1 MPAQGRRPVYE
12 FGPWEIDLTRRE
24 LRAHRVPVPIGGRA
38 FEIIEALVESAGE
51 FVTKDDLMSRVWSGA
66 IVEESALHVHISS
79 VRKALGPD
87 RGMLKTAYGRGY
99 RLLGR
104 WTVRRESPST
114 APAELETVPSAVPTF
129 VTNVP
134 VATPELIGR
143 QTAAQH
149 VREFLSAHRVVTL
162 TGPGGIGKT
171 ALAINV
177 ARSLMPTFDGASVVV
192 ELVSVSDPK
201 LVPSAIASALDLKMG
216 GDEILPDSVARAI
229 GGRKLLIVLDNCEH
243 IIEAAARLAETLVRL
258 CPYASILATS
268 REILWIECEHVYA
281 VPPLDVPPQHQ
292 EEIGKVLGHS
302 AVQLFVARTTALR
315 SDFSPQEENL
325 PAIVAI
331 CRRLDG
337 IPLAIEFAAAR
348 AATLGLDQVAS
359 RLDDRF
365 RLLTAGRRTALPRH
379 QTLHATLDWSYELLP
394 DSERCLLRRMAI
406 FAAGFTLEAAIV
418 VMSDNVADASTV
430 VEGIANLVAKSLLT
444 LDGSVSSGRW
454 RLLETI
460 RAYALEK
467 LVESG
472 EAEWVARRHAEF
484 FRDLYASIA
493 SGPKLQPSSEDLVR
507 HVREI
512 DNVRAALDWSFS
524 PSGDSLIGAVLTA
537 EYAPFWLHLS
547 LVVECR
553 ERIERALEGLGPDVN
568 QDVRLRMRLHSA
580 LGLTLILTMGPVE
593 RTRLVLT
600 EALEVAESLDDLLGQ
615 LYALRTMWVLHF
627 NVGEF
632 RALQLT
638 AERFSRV
645 AKRTGDPVV
654 DLVADR
660 FIGNT
665 LQIGGNPRE
674 AQNYLERVV
683 CHYVAPSQQRHT
695 TWIHYDQPVQIRAM
709 LARVLWQRGLVTQA
723 TIQARM
729 SVETGQAGNN
739 KFALCWALCLAV
751 CPIGLMTGDLV
762 AAERAA
768 AMLSDLAARHNWT
781 LWKIVGRCLKGWLLV
796 MRGDCATGSALLRT
810 GLETCER
817 TGWTMCYPEFLSALA
832 EGLAGVGQITEAIST
847 VDRALARVERPGE
860 LWYLAELL
868 RLKGELLLQQAAD
881 QSISAAEGCFV
892 RALDV
897 ARQQGALFWELRSA
911 LGLAR
916 LRVRQGRRDDVR
928 PILAP
933 VYHKFTEGFET
944 ADMRAARAMLES
956 APPRRIG
963 APAKKAS

>member
-1 MPAQGRRPVYE
+1 VQGERPVYE

-38 FEIIEALVESAGE
+38 FELIEALVESAGE
-51 FVTKDDLMSRVWSGA
+51 VVTKDDLMRRVWSGA
-66 IVEESALHVHISS
+66 IVEESALHVHISA

-87 RGMLKTAYGRGY
+87 RGMLKTAFGRGY
-99 RLLGR
+99 RLLGA
-104 WTVRRESPST
+104 WTIRRESPSN
-114 APAELETVPSAVPTF
+114 APGELEPVPPAVPTF
-129 VTNVP
+129 VTNLPMVI
-134 VATPELIGR
+134 PELIGR

-149 VREFLSAHRVVTL
+149 VRELLSAYRVVTL
-162 TGPGGIGKT
+162 AGPGGIGKT

-177 ARSLMPTFDGASVVV
+177 ARSLMPTFDGASVVA

-201 LVPSAIASALDLKMG
+201 LVPSTVASALNLKMG
-216 GDEILPDSVARAI
+216 GDEISPDSVARAI
-229 GGRKLLIVLDNCEH
+229 GGRKFLLVLDNCEH
-243 IIEAAARLAETLVRL
+243 VVEAAARLAETLVRL

-268 REILWIECEHVYA
+268 REILRIECEGVYA
-281 VPPLDVPPQHQ
+281 VPALDVPPQHQ

-302 AVQLFVARTTALR
+302 AVQLFIARTTALR
-315 SDFSPQEENL
+315 ADFSLQEENL

-348 AATLGLDQVAS
+348 AATLGSNQVAS

-379 QTLHATLDWSYELLP
+379 QTLRATLDWSYELLSE
-394 DSERCLLRRMAI
+394 SERCLLRRLAI
-406 FAAGFTLEAAIV
+406 FAAGFTLEAAIA
-418 VMSDNVADASTV
+418 VMSDTADALTV

-444 LDGSVSSGRW
+444 LDGSVPSGRW

-472 EAEWVARRHAEF
+472 KAECVARLHAEF
-484 FRDLYASIA
+484 FRDLYASIT

-524 PSGDSLIGAVLTA
+524 PPGDSLIGAVLTA

-553 ERIERALEGLGPDVN
+553 ERIESALDRLDPDVSQN
-568 QDVRLRMRLHSA
+568 APLRMRLHIA
-580 LGLTLILTMGPVE
+580 LGLPLILTMGPVDK
-593 RTRLVLT
+593 TKIVLT
-600 EALEVAESLDDLLGQ
+600 EALEVAEGLDDVLAQ

-627 NVGEF
+627 NIGDF
-632 RALQLT
+632 RGLQLT
-638 AERFSRV
+638 VERFSRV

-660 FIGNT
+660 FLGNM

-683 CHYVAPSQQRHT
+683 CHYGAPSEQRHT
-695 TWIHYDQPVQIRAM
+695 TWVHYDQPVQTRAM

-729 SVETGQAGNN
+729 SVETGQAGDN

-751 CPIGLMTGDLV
+751 CPISLMTGDLV

-768 AMLSDLAARHNWT
+768 AMLNDLAARHNWT

-881 QSISAAEGCFV
+881 QCISAAEECFF

-897 ARQQGALFWELRSA
+897 ARQQGALFWELRCA

-928 PILAP
+928 SILAP
-933 VYHKFTEGFET
+933 VYDKFTEGFET
-944 ADMRAARAMLES
+944 ADMRAAQAMLES
-956 APPRRIG
+956 APPRRIR

>member
-12 FGPWEIDLTRRE
+12 FGPWEIDLARRE
-24 LRAHRVPVPIGGRA
+24 LRAHMVPVPIGGRA

-51 FVTKDDLMSRVWSGA
+51 FVTKDDLMRRVWPGA
-66 IVEESALHVHISS
+66 IVEESVLHVHISA

-99 RLLGR
+99 RLLGG

-114 APAELETVPSAVPTF
+114 APVELETVPSPVPTF
-129 VTNVP
+129 VTNIP

-143 QTAAQH
+143 KTAAQH
-149 VREFLSAHRVVTL
+149 LRELLSAHRVVTL

-171 ALAINV
+171 VLALNV
-177 ARSLMPTFDGASVVV
+177 AHSLFPTFDGDSVVV
-192 ELVSVSDPK
+192 ELVSLSDPK
-201 LVPSAIASALDLKMG
+201 LVPSAIASVLGLKLG
-216 GDEILPDSVARAI
+216 GDEISPDSVARAI
-229 GGRKLLIVLDNCEH
+229 GGRKLLLVLDNCEH
-243 IIEAAARLAETLVRL
+243 VVEAAARLAETLVRL

-268 REILWIECEHVYA
+268 RESLRIECEHVYA
-281 VPPLDVPPQHQ
+281 VPPLDVPPRHQ

-302 AVQLFVARTTALR
+302 AVQLFVARTTAVR

-379 QTLHATLDWSYELLP
+379 QTLRATLDWSYEFLP
-394 DSERCLLRRMAI
+394 ELERCLLRHIAI
-406 FAAGFTLEAAIV
+406 FPAGFTLEAAIA
-418 VMSDNVADASTV
+418 VMTDTAPLASTV

-444 LDGSVSSGRW
+444 FDGSVPSGRW

-472 EAEWVARRHAEF
+472 EAELAARRHAEF
-484 FRDLYASIA
+484 FRNLFASMG
-493 SGPKLQPSSEDLVR
+493 SSPKLQPSIEDLVR
-507 HVREI
+507 NVREI

-553 ERIERALEGLGPDVN
+553 ERIERALDRLDPDESQNVT
-568 QDVRLRMRLHSA
+568 LRMRLHAA
-580 LGLTLILTMGPVE
+580 LGLPLILTMGPVE
-593 RTRLVLT
+593 KTKIVVT
-600 EALEVAESLDDLLGQ
+600 KALEVAESLDDMLTQ

-627 NVGEF
+627 NTGEF

-638 AERFSRV
+638 VERFSRV

-660 FIGNT
+660 LMGNT

-683 CHYVAPSQQRHT
+683 RYYVAPSEL
-695 TWIHYDQPVQIRAM
+695 VQTRAM
-709 LARVLWQRGLVTQA
+709 LARVLWLQGLVSQA
-723 TIQARM
+723 TDQARM
-729 SVETGQAGNN
+729 SIETGQAGDN

-751 CPIGLMTGDLV
+751 CPITLMTGDLV
-762 AAERAA
+762 AAERAV

-781 LWKIVGRCLKGWLLV
+781 LWRIVGRCLKGWLLV
-796 MRGDCATGSALLRT
+796 TRGDCATGSALLRM

-817 TGWTMCYPEFLSALA
+817 TGWTICYPEFLGALA
-832 EGLAGVGQITEAIST
+832 EGLAGVGHITEAIAA
-847 VDRALARVERPGE
+847 VDRALTRVERGGD

-868 RLKGELLLQQAAD
+868 RLKGELLLQEAGD
-881 QSISAAEGCFV
+881 QSSSAAEKCFI

-933 VYHKFTEGFET
+933 VYDKFTEGFDT
-944 ADMRAARAMLES
+944 ADMLAARAMLES
-956 APPRRIG
+956 APPRYIG
-963 APAKKAS
+963 APMKNAS